1 MRLPVIPF
9 VIAAT
14 LLAAVWYLFNAT
26 RSGERT
32 LDAPHLIRLADCP
45 GVETEVAISPDGKR
59 LAAIVGGNLWI
70 LNLSTKEQ
78 KQLTRTDVPEAFPS
92 WTSDGKRITFTR
104 GSDTFAI
111 DTVS

>member
-1 MRLPVIPF
+1 MSSRIHGYESDIVDSFTAPLARVQELPRVVTCVTRMRLPVVPF

-32 LDAPHLIRLADCP
+32 LDAPHLTRLADFP

-59 LAAIVGGNLWI
+59 LAAIVGGNLW
-70 LNLSTKEQ
+70 
-78 KQLTRTDVPEAFPS
+78 V
-92 WTSDGKRITFTR
+92 
-104 GSDTFAI
+104 
-111 DTVS
+111 